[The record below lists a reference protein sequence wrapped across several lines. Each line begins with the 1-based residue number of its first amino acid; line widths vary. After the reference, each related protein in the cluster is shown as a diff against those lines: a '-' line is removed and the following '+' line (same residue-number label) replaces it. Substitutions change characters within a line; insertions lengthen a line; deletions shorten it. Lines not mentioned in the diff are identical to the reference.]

1 MSLWVDPSLTV
12 GGRLSVILPVCS
24 LAGSGILLL
33 HLLPS
38 RWKMGILLLAIGRM
52 ILVRLP
58 LSGAYITEPIREDD
72 RSSILG
78 IYLYSAP

>member
-1 MSLWVDPSLTV
+1 
-12 GGRLSVILPVCS
+12 
-24 LAGSGILLL
+24 
-33 HLLPS
+33 
-38 RWKMGILLLAIGRM
+38 MGILLLAIGRM